1 MKKFSFKIRGNSYNV
16 RIKNVEDD
24 RAEVE
29 VNGTRYEVELE
40 KQPKITKTPKLV
52 RGKTPAHTGPHKAMM
67 SSKRSTVTA
76 PLPGTITQLKV
87 KVGDSVEREQVLLL
101 MEAMKMENRVLAE
114 SAGTIKEIKISEG
127 ESVLQGQILLEV
139 E

>member
-1 MKKFSFKIRGNSYNV
+1 MKKFSFTIRGNAYNV

-40 KQPKITKTPKLV
+40 KKPKLTKTPKLV
-52 RGKTPAHTGPHKAMM
+52 RGKTPVHTGPHKAMM
-67 SSKRSTVTA
+67 SSKKSSVTA
-76 PLPGTITQLKV
+76 PLPGTVTELKV
-87 KVGDSVEREQVLLL
+87 KVGDSVDREQVLLF

-127 ESVLQGQILLEV
+127 ESVLQGQVLLEM

>member
-1 MKKFSFKIRGNSYNV
+1 MKNFSFKIRGNAYNV
-16 RIKNVEDD
+16 HIRNVEDD
-24 RAEVE
+24 HAEVE

-40 KQPKITKTPKLV
+40 KKPKISKTPKLV

-67 SSKRSTVTA
+67 SAGKSTVTA

-87 KVGDSVEREQVLLL
+87 KVGDQIEREQVLLL

-114 SAGTIKEIKISEG
+114 SAGTVKEIKIAEG
-127 ESVLQGQILLEV
+127 DSVLQGQVLIEM